1 MRTMGCRW
9 RRRDEPGCRSTCPV
23 RPCIRGA
30 DILSPSGYHIYN
42 HCVSMNALKCD
53 SFLVPRSRCSQ
64 MPIEL
69 ERNLQVST
77 PAELLAGWRV
87 ASRLG
92 YSLAPCCGSTRE
104 PAPTGFRHQTATT
117 TIPRET
123 RWRGEVH
130 GCWCKPST
138 NIIII
143 CVWVIVR
150 VCC

>member
-1 MRTMGCRW
+1 MRTIGRLGGAGDGMRQEERSQGV
-9 RRRDEPGCRSTCPV
+9 DEPV
-23 RPCIRGA
+23 RLGPAPGA

-92 YSLAPCCGSTRE
+92 YSLSPCCGSTRE

-123 RWRGEVH
+123 R
-130 GCWCKPST
+130 
-138 NIIII
+138 
-143 CVWVIVR
+143 
-150 VCC
+150 